1 MTTRR
6 CALTGKTL
14 PLSSTARRR
23 FIDDRA
29 RVLNG
34 RLALIEAVCI
44 ELESMDLD
52 RAACAAVRARLWRAG
67 NLLRVAPRKP
77 PEKPVP

>member
-1 MTTRR
+1 M
-6 CALTGKTL
+6 
-14 PLSSTARRR
+14 
-23 FIDDRA
+23 
-29 RVLNG
+29 
-34 RLALIEAVCI
+34 IEAVCI